1 MSQQMSQQLL
11 TTLIITHG
19 QYNPTH
25 PLADTELVPSN
36 IRLFHYN
43 FKEADYDNYYLSQIY
58 ARPTKTLFF
67 VNKNTGKIFKKE
79 YAHKEYKPGSKCPK
93 GVVLSF
99 NNIQHMMGISSI
111 IIHPNGNTQD
121 FHNNGKRDSF
131 IISLCDLLRQ
141 LSASYAKLFPNETVE
156 VHLSSHENGG
166 NWENIGD
173 GDNKPPSL
181 RRKMV
186 LRDATNSF
194 TVEEKQNM
202 EELLLRDFIV
212 LNDYPQAKFASDL
225 ARKKTA
231 PATIVKKTRTF
242 FSKYRRADSHMKT
255 YRHRV

>member
-1 MSQQMSQQLL
+1 MSQQPL

-19 QYNPTH
+19 QYKPTH

-58 ARPTKTLFF
+58 SRPTKTLFF

-79 YAHKEYKPGSKCPK
+79 YSHNAHNAHKEYIPGSKCPK

-141 LSASYAKLFPNETVE
+141 LSTSYAKLYPNEIVE
-156 VHLSSHENGG
+156 VHLSSHKNGG

-173 GDNKPPSL
+173 DKHASL
-181 RRKMV
+181 RRKMALHDV
-186 LRDATNSF
+186 TEGF

-212 LNDYPQAKFASDL
+212 VNDYPQAKFASDL

-231 PATIVKKTRTF
+231 PATIIKKTRTF

-255 YRHRV
+255 YRHRA